1 MSVAGYCLL
10 KIRVLKIFSRI
21 VGAWYWKSEILS
33 TVPRTCQREDIWPI
47 RAWTAASKVC
57 LQQVPPLFPPPHATA
72 WLADI
77 FPLESRFLPFSPTAG
92 PGPRLHDFTLV
103 SPTHKKILKTLGYI
117 IYVRD
122 EEYLNRLNMLSK
134 KTPSVFSCIR
144 NCVIITTKRW
154 AKVGGATMRQDNQ
167 RIIHV
172 NLIRKNSS

>member
-1 MSVAGYCLL
+1 M
-10 KIRVLKIFSRI
+10 RVLKNLFPNCRSVILKEWDTVNST
-21 VGAWYWKSEILS
+21 SNLS
-33 TVPRTCQREDIWPI
+33 TWRHLTNQSMNGGLKGMSPAGAAALSPSTCHRLVRRYFSFRIPFF
-47 RAWTAASKVC
+47 AF
-57 LQQVPPLFPPPHATA
+57 FPT
-72 WLADI
+72 
-77 FPLESRFLPFSPTAG
+77 TG

-122 EEYLNRLNMLSK
+122 EEYLNRLNMFSK

-144 NCVIITTKRW
+144 NCVIITRKRW

>member
-1 MSVAGYCLL
+1 MRYCQQHREPVNV
-10 KIRVLKIFSRI
+10 RVKTFDQSEHERRPQRYVSSRCRRPFP
-21 VGAWYWKSEILS
+21 LHM
-33 TVPRTCQREDIWPI
+33 
-47 RAWTAASKVC
+47 
-57 LQQVPPLFPPPHATA
+57 PPLGSPIFFLLNPVFC
-72 WLADI
+72 L
-77 FPLESRFLPFSPTAG
+77 FPLTAG

-134 KTPSVFSCIR
+134 KTPSVVSCIR
-144 NCVIITTKRW
+144 NCVIITRKRW